1 MGDKK
6 ERPKIE
12 DVLDA
17 VPTTCLVSG
26 GEWTGVPLVELL
38 KAAGVKPGVK
48 SVHFVGYDTGRPDPT
63 PQYAATGR
71 TDIEVHDPGII
82 NYDKAL
88 PLDKAL
94 HPDTMLAWAMNGEY
108 LQHIHGAPLRLV
120 VPGWSGNWS
129 VKWLKEINLLD
140 HTPACYYRPLLRAR
154 GVAGRPEQEPC
165 TELGCK
171 SIILYPI
178 EEESPLPS
186 GRQGDQGPGLVRCR
200 SREKDR
206 SKRRR
211 RQELATGEAR
221 GSRRPVVVA
230 PLDLP
235 LGREARQ
242 VQHHGARYRREQS
255 RGSPRHPGIS
265 RPSILTGSFRWTS
278 KWSDRRG
285 GLNIFVCIKEIQ
297 NPELVSDLF
306 RVDEQRKE
314 VIPVRDMPLVTSPF
328 DEQAIEAALRIRDR
342 GSPRRLPR
350 SRWARKIA
358 RCAQAGALD
367 GCGPRHPDFRSRS
380 RGTGRFRRRHHALQ
394 AIEKSGPFDL
404 ILTDARRQTGMPELS
419 GAEWASCC
427 ACPS

>member
-1 MGDKK
+1 MARPEVEGEWVQGWPDRARARLMPSKDAEGKTIYARTPLLDLEGLITPTDAFYIVCQLNAAEPIYPDDYRLTVQGLVDKPMELTLADVQQLPTRTIRTVMECAGDDGEFFHWQKRGGKKPTRLKKQKEQGGWNQMGDKK

-140 HTPACYYRPLLRAR
+140 HTPACYYQTHYFVH
-154 GVAGRPEQEPC
+154 GESPEDRNKKPC

-178 EEESPLPS
+178 EEDSPLPS
-186 GRQGDQGPGLVRCR
+186 GRQVIKGLAWSGAGAVKKIEVSVDGGKNWQPARL
-200 SREKDR
+200 EDHADR
-206 SKRRR
+206 WLWR
-211 RQELATGEAR
+211 
-221 GSRRPVVVA
+221 
-230 PLDLP
+230 
-235 LGREARQ
+235 
-242 VQHHGARYRREQS
+242 
-255 RGSPRHPGIS
+255 
-265 RPSILTGSFRWTS
+265 RWTYLWDAKPGKYS
-278 KWSDRRG
+278 IMARATDE
-285 GLNIFVCIKEIQ
+285 N
-297 NPELVSDLF
+297 N
-306 RVDEQRKE
+306 RVQPQTPWNFQTKHFDGIVPMDVE
-314 VIPVRDMPLVTSPF
+314 VV
-328 DEQAIEAALRIRDR
+328 
-342 GSPRRLPR
+342 
-350 SRWARKIA
+350 
-358 RCAQAGALD
+358 
-367 GCGPRHPDFRSRS
+367 
-380 RGTGRFRRRHHALQ
+380 
-394 AIEKSGPFDL
+394 
-404 ILTDARRQTGMPELS
+404 
-419 GAEWASCC
+419 
-427 ACPS
+427 

>member
-1 MGDKK
+1 MARPEVEGEWVQGWPDRARARLMPSKDAEGKTIYARTPLLDLEGLITPTDAFYIVCQLNAAEPIYPDDYRLTVQGLVDKPMELTLGDVQQLPTRTIRTVMECAGDDGEFFHWQKRGGKKPTRLKKQKEQGGWNQMGDKK

-88 PLDKAL
+88 PLEKAL

-140 HTPACYYRPLLRAR
+140 HTPACYYQTHYFVHGESPTDPDRK
-154 GVAGRPEQEPC
+154 PC
-165 TELGCK
+165 MELGCK

-178 EEESPLPS
+178 EEDSPLPRGRHVIKGLAWS
-186 GRQGDQGPGLVRCR
+186 GAGAVKKMEISLDGGNTWQPARLEDHA
-200 SREKDR
+200 DR
-206 SKRRR
+206 WLWR
-211 RQELATGEAR
+211 
-221 GSRRPVVVA
+221 
-230 PLDLP
+230 
-235 LGREARQ
+235 
-242 VQHHGARYRREQS
+242 
-255 RGSPRHPGIS
+255 
-265 RPSILTGSFRWTS
+265 RWT
-278 KWSDRRG
+278 
-285 GLNIFVCIKEIQ
+285 FVWDADKPGKYSIMARATDES
-297 NPELVSDLF
+297 N
-306 RVDEQRKE
+306 RVQPQTPWNFQTKHFDGIVPMDVE
-314 VIPVRDMPLVTSPF
+314 VV
-328 DEQAIEAALRIRDR
+328 
-342 GSPRRLPR
+342 
-350 SRWARKIA
+350 
-358 RCAQAGALD
+358 
-367 GCGPRHPDFRSRS
+367 
-380 RGTGRFRRRHHALQ
+380 
-394 AIEKSGPFDL
+394 
-404 ILTDARRQTGMPELS
+404 
-419 GAEWASCC
+419 
-427 ACPS
+427 